1 MDSFT
6 YLRFVAAM
14 ALVLGLIAAATWAA
28 KRFGFAGKAAIGNR
42 SGKRLSVVE
51 VCTLDAR
58 RKLVLCRR
66 DDKEHLILMGGQQDV
81 VVESGIA
88 GTAQAGAANDS
99 ADRPAGAPAPE
110 GEPELNKFGALK
122 LTSLTALGRKGARK
136 A

>member
-1 MDSFT
+1 M

-14 ALVLGLIAAATWAA
+14 ALVLGLIGAATWAA
-28 KRFGFAGKAAIGNR
+28 KRFGLAGKAAMGDR
-42 SGKRLSVVE
+42 RGKRLSVVE

-81 VVESGIA
+81 VVESGIVDA
-88 GTAQAGAANDS
+88 AQAGAANDTVEH
-99 ADRPAGAPAPE
+99 PAGPQGQDSESASDR
-110 GEPELNKFGALK
+110 FGTLK
-122 LTSLTALGRKGARK
+122 LTSLAAFGRKGAKK